1 MKVRIENTLGA
12 KTMGDV
18 LFFLLC
24 FYSLKFAVHYF
35 VNEKKTYTIK
45 RNELFFKIVFSEIL
59 SKL

>member
-24 FYSLKFAVHYF
+24 FYSLKFTVHYF
-35 VNEKKTYTIK
+35 VNEKKNIYY
-45 RNELFFKIVFSEIL
+45 
-59 SKL
+59 